1 MLTMAGCTDKGR
13 KRNENED
20 RFGVLAD
27 QRAAILADGMGGRLY
42 GEVASTMAVDILS
55 WSFVEAWPASAS
67 RLPQQDRTVLASNIL
82 DGWVRDANNAIWVKA
97 REDERY
103 AGMGTTLLVLVEVGN
118 QLVRCHVGDSRIYR
132 YRDAVLTQVT
142 RDHSLVQAQLD
153 QGTLTA
159 EEAAKSAQ
167 KNVITRAL
175 GSYRDVKPEL
185 GVETPRQGDVY
196 VLCSDGLTDMV
207 SDADIA
213 RILAAGG
220 GLDERA
226 RALVDAANEAGG
238 RDNITVVVA
247 DWQS

>member
-1 MLTMAGCTDKGR
+1 
-13 KRNENED
+13 
-20 RFGVLAD
+20 
-27 QRAAILADGMGGRLY
+27 
-42 GEVASTMAVDILS
+42 MAVDILS

-67 RLPQQDRTVLASNIL
+67 RLAQPDRAVLALNIL
-82 DGWVRDANNAIWVKA
+82 DGWVRDANNANWVKA
-97 REDERY
+97 REDERF

-132 YRDAVLTQVT
+132 FRGGVLTQVT

-159 EEAAKSAQ
+159 AEAAKSAQ

-185 GVETPRQGDVY
+185 GVETPEEGDVY
-196 VLCSDGLTDMV
+196 VLRSDGLTDMV
-207 SDADIA
+207 SDAEIA
-213 RILAAGG
+213 RILLAGG
-220 GLDERA
+220 APDVRA

-247 DWQS
+247 DWRS